1 MQISF
6 RYWGDFLLMD
16 TIINEGIVVFD
27 SGKHGEKNPDGVG
40 NYRIPA
46 LLTTDKGTIIAGAD
60 QRYEHQWDWGNIDMV
75 IRRSEDKG
83 QTWGPIIPIVDLAEN
98 EKADDKNTGAAFN
111 IDMNLVQDPKTKRI
125 FALYDMYSE
134 GKGLFGMLENPD
146 ENPQHVKIDGQN
158 YLALYTA
165 KDHEVFSVRENGVVY
180 SPSNEA
186 TDYRVIVDST
196 EAPYRDLGNLYREN
210 ELIGNVYFNTQ
221 TSSPFTISRNIFIW
235 LSYSDD
241 DGLTWSCPKD
251 ITASV
256 REPWMKFYGVG
267 PGTGIALH
275 TGANEGRL
283 VIPTYSTNHPTNL
296 GTNQSSRVIYSDD
309 HGESWQ
315 SGEAV
320 NDGRRLEDGSTI
332 HSSTINNREAQNTEA
347 TVVQLNNGQVKMFM
361 RNLTG
366 HVQMA
371 TSFDGGQTW
380 DETVVDFPT
389 ENDVYC
395 QMSAIQTVQAGQEY
409 VILTNADGP
418 ERFNGVARLAKVEA
432 DGQLVWLNKRDIQ
445 AGKFAYNAIQ
455 QIGKDEFGILYEH
468 AEDPQN
474 EYQLVYKSFN
484 WAYISEQ

>member
-1 MQISF
+1 MAEKS
-6 RYWGDFLLMD
+6 LS
-16 TIINEGIVVFD
+16 EGIVVFD
-27 SGKHGEKNPDGVG
+27 SGKNGEKNSDGVG

-46 LLTTDKGTIIAGAD
+46 LLVTDKGTVIAGAD

-83 QTWGPIIPIVDLAEN
+83 KSWGPIIPVVDLAEN
-98 EKADDKNTGAAFN
+98 EAADDKNIGAAFN

-125 FALYDMYSE
+125 FALYDMYAE

-146 ENPQHVKIDGQN
+146 ENTQHIEIAGES
-158 YLALYTA
+158 YLALYTEN
-165 KDHEVFSVRENGVVY
+165 EVYSVRENGLVY
-180 SPSNEA
+180 GPDNIA
-186 TDYRVIVDST
+186 TDYRVILHS
-196 EAPYRDLGNLYREN
+196 EIAPYRELGNLYQN
-210 ELIGNVYFNTQ
+210 DKLLGNVFFNTN
-221 TSSPFTISRNIFIW
+221 SEIPFTISRNIFIW

-241 DGLTWSCPKD
+241 DGLSWSCPKD

-275 TGANEGRL
+275 TGPHKGRL
-283 VIPTYSTNHPTNL
+283 VIPTYSTNNPTNL

-309 HGESWQ
+309 HGETWQ

-320 NDGRRLEDGSTI
+320 NDGRKLEDGSTI
-332 HSSTINNREAQNTEA
+332 HSATIDNREAQNTEA
-347 TVVQLNNGQVKMFM
+347 TVIQLNNGQVKLFM

-380 DETVVDFPT
+380 DEKVEDFPT

-395 QMSAIQTVQAGQEY
+395 QMSAIQTVQDGQEF

-418 ERFNGVARLAKVEA
+418 ERFNGVARLAKVEQ
-432 DGQLVWLNKRDIQ
+432 DGQLNWMNKQSIQ
-445 AGKFAYNAIQ
+445 LGKFAYNALQ
-455 QIGKDEFGILYEH
+455 QIGKDEFAVLYEH
-468 AEDPQN
+468 AVDPQN
-474 EYQLVYKSFN
+474 EYQLVYKSFD
-484 WAYISEQ
+484 WSYINKK

>member
-1 MQISF
+1 MSNKVLSESTVIF
-6 RYWGDFLLMD
+6 
-16 TIINEGIVVFD
+16 N
-27 SGKHGEKNPDGVG
+27 SGKKGEKNSDGVG

-83 QTWGPIIPIVDLAEN
+83 KTWGPIIPIVDLAEN
-98 EKADDKNTGAAFN
+98 DKAEDKNVGSAFN
-111 IDMNLVQDPKTKRI
+111 IDMNLVQDPETKRI

-146 ENPQHVKIDGQN
+146 KHPQHVEINGSS
-158 YLALYTA
+158 YLALYT
-165 KDHEVFSVRENGVVY
+165 KTDEVYSVREDGVVY
-180 SPSNEA
+180 SADNQV
-186 TDYRVIVDST
+186 TDYRVVTHT
-196 EAPYRDLGNLYREN
+196 ETAPYKDLGNIYKNN
-210 ELIGNVYFNTQ
+210 ELVGNVYFNTN
-221 TSSPFTISRNIFIW
+221 SDSPFTISRNIFIW

-275 TGANEGRL
+275 TGPYKGRL

-309 HGESWQ
+309 HGDTWQ

-320 NDGRRLEDGSTI
+320 NDDRLLEDGTRI
-332 HSSTINNREAQNTEA
+332 HSSTIDNREAQNTEA
-347 TVVQLNNGQVKMFM
+347 TVIQLNNGQVKLFM

-371 TSFDGGQTW
+371 TSYDGGQTW
-380 DETVVDFPT
+380 DESVEDFPT
-389 ENDVYC
+389 ETDVYC

-409 VILTNADGP
+409 VLLTNADGP
-418 ERFNGVARLAKVEA
+418 ERFNGVVRLAKVEEN
-432 DGQLVWLNKRDIQ
+432 GKLTWLNKQAIQ
-445 AGKFAYNAIQ
+445 SGKYAYNALQ
-455 QIGKDEFGILYEH
+455 QIDTDEFAVLYEH
-468 AEDPQN
+468 AEGEQN
-474 EYQLVYKSFN
+474 EYQIVFKSFN
-484 WAYISEQ
+484 WAYAFDK

>member
-1 MQISF
+1 MNEKVLS
-6 RYWGDFLLMD
+6 
-16 TIINEGIVVFD
+16 EGIVVFD
-27 SGKHGEKNPDGVG
+27 SGQNGAKNSEGVG

-83 QTWGPIIPIVDLAEN
+83 KSWGPIISVVDLAEN

-111 IDMNLVQDPKTKRI
+111 IDMNLVQDPETKRI

-146 ENPQHVKIDGQN
+146 ENPQHVEIDGESF
-158 YLALYTA
+158 LALYTDKA
-165 KDHEVFSVRENGVVY
+165 EEVYSVRENGTVY
-180 SPSNEA
+180 SADNKA
-186 TDYRVIVDST
+186 TEYRVITQSEV
-196 EAPYRDLGNLYREN
+196 APYRELGNLFKDDK
-210 ELIGNVYFNTQ
+210 LVGNVYFNTN
-221 TSSPFTISRNIFIW
+221 TNVPFTISRNIFIW

-251 ITASV
+251 ISAEV

-275 TGANEGRL
+275 TGPHKGRL
-283 VIPTYSTNHPTNL
+283 IIPTYSTNHPTNL

-309 HGESWQ
+309 HGETWQ

-347 TVVQLNNGQVKMFM
+347 TVIQLNNGQVKLFM

-380 DETVVDFPT
+380 DETVEDFPS

-395 QMSAIQTVQAGQEY
+395 QMSAIQTIQEGQEY

-418 ERFNGVARLAKVEA
+418 ERVNGVARLAKVEE
-432 DGQLVWLNKRDIQ
+432 GGRLNWINKQDIQ
-445 AGKFAYNAIQ
+445 AGKFAYNALQ
-455 QIGKDEFGILYEH
+455 QIATDEFAILYEH
-468 AEDPQN
+468 AKDPQN
-474 EYQLVYKSFN
+474 EYQLVFKSFN
-484 WAYISEQ
+484 WAYISEK

>member
-1 MQISF
+1 MISF
-6 RYWGDFLLMD
+6 RDRRVFLSGKVLS
-16 TIINEGIVVFD
+16 EGIVVFN
-27 SGKHGEKNPDGVG
+27 SGINGEKNSEGVG

-46 LLTTDKGTIIAGAD
+46 LLTTDRGTIIAGAD

-75 IRRSEDKG
+75 VRRSEDKG
-83 QTWGPIIPIVDLAEN
+83 KSWGPIIPVVDLAEN
-98 EKADDKNTGAAFN
+98 EHADDKHTGAAFN

-125 FALYDMYSE
+125 FALYDMYAE
-134 GKGLFGMLENPD
+134 GKGLFGMLEDPD
-146 ENPQHVKIDGQN
+146 ENSQHVEIDGKS
-158 YLALYTA
+158 YLALYS
-165 KDHEVFSVRENGVVY
+165 KESDEVYSVRENGIVY
-180 SPSNEA
+180 TSDHKE
-186 TDYRVIVDST
+186 TDYKVIT
-196 EAPYRDLGNLYREN
+196 ESDTAPYRDLGNLYKQD
-210 ELIGNVYFNTQ
+210 ELIGNVYFNTN
-221 TSSPFTISRNIFIW
+221 TNSPFTISRNIFIW

-251 ITASV
+251 ITAAV

-275 TGANEGRL
+275 TGAHKGRL

-309 HGESWQ
+309 HGETWQ

-332 HSSTINNREAQNTEA
+332 HSSTIDNREAQNTEA
-347 TVVQLNNGQVKMFM
+347 TVIQLNNGQVKLFM

-366 HVQMA
+366 HIQMA

-380 DETVVDFPT
+380 DETVEDFPT

-395 QMSAIQTVQAGQEY
+395 QMSAIQTVQDGQEY
-409 VILTNADGP
+409 VLLTNADGP
-418 ERFNGVARLAKVEA
+418 ERFNGVVRLAKVEA
-432 DGQLVWLNKRDIQ
+432 DGHLNWINKQEIQ
-445 AGKFAYNAIQ
+445 NGKYAYNAIQ
-455 QIGKDEFGILYEH
+455 QITNDEFAVLYEH

-484 WAYISEQ
+484 WAYVSEI